1 MQQSESLSVEL
12 GAARTAGPSPAAL
25 ELLPP
30 REKVSSAAFRQLITT
45 IIVFGPLLAV
55 AVVIAQAVGGTIPSI
70 PVLLLAVGFYFVV
83 GHGVTIGFHRLFT
96 HRGFHARRPLK
107 VTLAVFGSMAFQG
120 SIIGW
125 VAEHRRHHQFT
136 DQPGDPHSPDR
147 PETQRFGRVRG
158 LFHAH
163 LGWFYE
169 KQHTSRERFAP
180 DLLADPDIVLVDKLF
195 VPLSMVTLALPFAL
209 GFAITG
215 TLGGALAAFLWA
227 GVLRVA
233 LLHHVTWSTNS
244 VCHVFGKRPFRT
256 SDTSTNF
263 APLAVLSMGEAY
275 HNAHHAFPAMARHG
289 CDRFQLD
296 SSALLIRLFERFGW
310 ATKVRWPDPARL
322 DSRRQL
328 GPVMVD
334 ARGRR

>member
-1 MQQSESLSVEL
+1 MQQSESLPVEL
-12 GAARTAGPSPAAL
+12 GAPGAAEPNSAVL
-25 ELLPP
+25 ELVPQ
-30 REKVSSAAFRQLITT
+30 REKLSSAAFRQLITT
-45 IIVFGPLLAV
+45 TIVFGPLLAV
-55 AVVIAQAVGGTIPSI
+55 AVVVAQAVGGTVPSV
-70 PVLLLAVGFYFVV
+70 PVLLLAVAFYFVV

-96 HRGFHARRPLK
+96 HRGFQARRPLK

-169 KQHTSRERFAP
+169 KQHTSRQRFAP

-195 VPLSMVTLALPFAL
+195 VPLSVATLALPFAL

-215 TLGGALAAFLWA
+215 TVAGGLAGFLWA

-289 CDRFQLD
+289 CDRHQVD
-296 SSALLIRLFERFGW
+296 TSALLIRLFERFGW
-310 ATKVRWPDPARL
+310 ATKVRWPDRARL
-322 DSRRQL
+322 DARRVL
-328 GPVMVD
+328 VPAVVG
-334 ARGRR
+334 ARTGR

>member
-1 MQQSESLSVEL
+1 MQQSESLSGDVATID
-12 GAARTAGPSPAAL
+12 AAEAHPGAL
-25 ELLPP
+25 ELVPP
-30 REKVSSAAFRQLITT
+30 HEKVSSAAVRQGITT

-55 AVVIAQAVGGTIPSI
+55 ATVIAQAIGGTFPSI
-70 PVLLLAVGFYFVV
+70 LVLVLAVALYFVV

-147 PETQRFGRVRG
+147 PRTQRFGRVRG

-195 VPLSMVTLALPFAL
+195 VPLSVLTLALPFAV

-215 TLGGALAAFLWA
+215 TFAGALAGLLWA

-289 CDRFQLD
+289 CDRLQFD
-296 SSALLIRLFERFGW
+296 SSALLIRLFERLGW

-322 DSRRQL
+322 AARRML
-328 GPVMVD
+328 VPATVD
-334 ARGRR
+334 VRAGR